1 MRAWRDTSLQ
11 FRKMENEAKAI
22 CQAKLSKSKRFRF
35 LLNLTIATCL
45 IACIASQVSVCL
57 YNYHKFM
64 QLNSRIDNLKQLVE
78 VIAVERSSKLIA
90 SQQAISDENEVMRE
104 KRSVA
109 EERFADLRGL
119 AERVMLLEDRY
130 A

>member
-1 MRAWRDTSLQ
+1 
-11 FRKMENEAKAI
+11 MENEAKAI
-22 CQAKLSKSKRFRF
+22 WQAKLSKSKRFRF

-78 VIAVERSSKLIA
+78 VIAVERSSKLTA

-109 EERFADLRGL
+109 EEGFADLRGL
-119 AERVMLLEDRY
+119 AERVTVLEDRY

>member
-1 MRAWRDTSLQ
+1 MRAWQDTSLQ

-78 VIAVERSSKLIA
+78 VIAVEKSSKLIA

>member
-22 CQAKLSKSKRFRF
+22 CQAKLSKSKRFRL

-90 SQQAISDENEVMRE
+90 SKQAISDENEVMRE

>member
-1 MRAWRDTSLQ
+1 
-11 FRKMENEAKAI
+11 MENEAKAI

-45 IACIASQVSVCL
+45 ITCIASQVSVCL

-109 EERFADLRGL
+109 EERFADRRGL

>member
-78 VIAVERSSKLIA
+78 VIAVEKSSKLIA

>member
-1 MRAWRDTSLQ
+1 
-11 FRKMENEAKAI
+11 MENEAKAI
-22 CQAKLSKSKRFRF
+22 CQAKLSKSTRFRF

-90 SQQAISDENEVMRE
+90 SQQAISDENEVMPE

>member
-22 CQAKLSKSKRFRF
+22 CQAKLSKSKRFRL

>member
-1 MRAWRDTSLQ
+1 
-11 FRKMENEAKAI
+11 MENEAKAI

-35 LLNLTIATCL
+35 LLNLTVATCL
-45 IACIASQVSVCL
+45 IACIVSQVSVCL

-64 QLNSRIDNLKQLVE
+64 QLNSRIDNLKQLLE
-78 VIAVERSSKLIA
+78 VIAAERSSKLTA
-90 SQQAISDENEVMRE
+90 SQQVISDENEVMRE

-109 EERFADLRGL
+109 EERFADLRDL
-119 AERVMLLEDRY
+119 AERVMVLEDRY

>member
-78 VIAVERSSKLIA
+78 VIAVEKSSKLIA

-104 KRSVA
+104 KRSAA

>member
-1 MRAWRDTSLQ
+1 
-11 FRKMENEAKAI
+11 
-22 CQAKLSKSKRFRF
+22 
-35 LLNLTIATCL
+35 
-45 IACIASQVSVCL
+45 
-57 YNYHKFM
+57 M

-119 AERVMLLEDRY
+119 ARNAVGRQVCIMVTCMRQIIRITCVGFRY
-130 A
+130 CMDGN

>member
-1 MRAWRDTSLQ
+1 MRALRDTSLQ

-90 SQQAISDENEVMRE
+90 SQRAISDENEVMRE

>member
-1 MRAWRDTSLQ
+1 
-11 FRKMENEAKAI
+11 MENEAKAI

-90 SQQAISDENEVMRE
+90 SQQAIWDEKVIRE

>member
-1 MRAWRDTSLQ
+1 
-11 FRKMENEAKAI
+11 MENEAKAI

-64 QLNSRIDNLKQLVE
+64 QLNSRIDNVKQLVE

-90 SQQAISDENEVMRE
+90 SQQTISDEKVIRE

>member
-1 MRAWRDTSLQ
+1 
-11 FRKMENEAKAI
+11 MENEAKAI
-22 CQAKLSKSKRFRF
+22 CQAKRSKSKRFRF
-35 LLNLTIATCL
+35 LLSLTIATCL

-78 VIAVERSSKLIA
+78 VIAVEKSSKLIA

>member
-1 MRAWRDTSLQ
+1 
-11 FRKMENEAKAI
+11 MENEAKAI

-90 SQQAISDENEVMRE
+90 SQQAISDEKVRRE

>member
-1 MRAWRDTSLQ
+1 
-11 FRKMENEAKAI
+11 
-22 CQAKLSKSKRFRF
+22 
-35 LLNLTIATCL
+35 
-45 IACIASQVSVCL
+45 
-57 YNYHKFM
+57 M

-90 SQQAISDENEVMRE
+90 SQQAISDENEVMWE

>member
-1 MRAWRDTSLQ
+1 MRAWQDTSLQ

>member
-1 MRAWRDTSLQ
+1 
-11 FRKMENEAKAI
+11 MENETKAI

-57 YNYHKFM
+57 HNYHKFM
-64 QLNSRIDNLKQLVE
+64 QLNSRIENLKQLVE
-78 VIAVERSSKLIA
+78 AIAVKRSKMTA

-104 KRSVA
+104 TSPYLKKGSLICEVWLS
-109 EERFADLRGL
+109 E
-119 AERVMLLEDRY
+119 
-130 A
+130 

>member
-1 MRAWRDTSLQ
+1 MRALRDTSLQ

>member
-1 MRAWRDTSLQ
+1 
-11 FRKMENEAKAI
+11 MENEAKAI

-45 IACIASQVSVCL
+45 IAFIASQVSVCL

-90 SQQAISDENEVMRE
+90 SQQAISDEKVMRE

>member
-1 MRAWRDTSLQ
+1 MRAWRNTSLWKK
-11 FRKMENEAKAI
+11 KMENEAKAI

-119 AERVMLLEDRY
+119 AERVLLLEDRY

>member
-1 MRAWRDTSLQ
+1 
-11 FRKMENEAKAI
+11 MENEAKAI

-45 IACIASQVSVCL
+45 IAFIASQVSVCL

-78 VIAVERSSKLIA
+78 VIAVEISSLLIA
-90 SQQAISDENEVMRE
+90 SQQAISDEKVMRE

>member
-1 MRAWRDTSLQ
+1 MRAWRNTSLW

-78 VIAVERSSKLIA
+78 VIAVEKSSKLIA

>member
-1 MRAWRDTSLQ
+1 MRAWQDTSLQ

-109 EERFADLRGL
+109 EERFADRRGL